1 MRSGGWKPFWAALF
15 ASLLVLV
22 PLVGGT
28 VLLSRQQLRT
38 QLRQAAR
45 SESGVPI
52 QLPRTTDQL
61 TVLLCVSGE
70 QPGFVLAYLN
80 ASQNCVHL
88 LGVPAVLTVPFA
100 DEQAALAQCYA
111 AAGPARCREAL
122 MQVLALPEGTRYLAF
137 SPDVLERIASR
148 YGPVRVGFTGAL
160 TEEELARYGRSRAVQ
175 GISAGDAHEFLCQL
189 QADEAFSPVRTA
201 AARAAVWD
209 AFLRQDLDLLPATL
223 PDALRA
229 SSSALLTDLT
239 ALDYDALERTLEFLA
254 NNSAAVAAQ
263 ALPVECRQRHLHGH
277 GCFPRCHADLFQCFA
292 HRGAGLVLQRAIT
305 QHQRARR

>member
-45 SESGVPI
+45 SERGVPI
-52 QLPRTTDQL
+52 QLPKTTDQL

-88 LGVPAVLTVPFA
+88 LSVPAVLTVPFA
-100 DEQAALAQCYA
+100 EEETSLARCYA

-122 MQVLALPEGTRYLAF
+122 AQVLALPEGTRYLAF

-263 ALPVECRQRHLHGH
+263 ALPGQWNAASGTYTVTD
-277 GCFPRCHADLFQCFA
+277 AS
-292 HRGAGLVLQRAIT
+292 RAAMQT
-305 QHQRARR
+305 FFNVSPTEAQASSFSEP

>member
-52 QLPRTTDQL
+52 QLPKTTDQL

-88 LGVPAVLTVPFA
+88 LSVPAVLTVPFA
-100 DEQAALAQCYA
+100 EEETSLARCYS

-122 MQVLALPEGTRYLAF
+122 AQVLALPEGTRYLAF

-229 SSSALLTDLT
+229 SSAALLTDF
-239 ALDYDALERTLEFLA
+239 AAQDYTLLGTVLEFLA
-254 NNSAAVAAQ
+254 NNSALPHAE
-263 ALPVECRQRHLHGH
+263 ALP
-277 GCFPRCHADLFQCFA
+277 
-292 HRGAGLVLQRAIT
+292 GAWDAKAGTYTITDASRAAVQT
-305 QHQRARR
+305 FLSVSPASGNDASLREP

>member
-1 MRSGGWKPFWAALF
+1 MRSGGWRPFWTSLL

-28 VLLSRQQLRT
+28 VLLSRQQLRA

-45 SESGVPI
+45 SESGVPV

-61 TVLLCVSGE
+61 TVLLCVSGV

-122 MQVLALPEGTRYLAF
+122 MQVLALPEDTRYLAF

-148 YGPVRVGFTGAL
+148 YGPVRIGFSGAL
-160 TEEELARYGRSRAVQ
+160 TEDELARYGRSRAVQ
-175 GISAGDAHEFLCQL
+175 GISAGDAHAFLCQL
-189 QADEAFSPVRTA
+189 QADTALSPQRTA
-201 AARAAVWD
+201 AARAAAWD
-209 AFLRQDLDLLPATL
+209 AFFRQNAELLPTTL
-223 PDALRA
+223 PDALRGV
-229 SSSALLTDLT
+229 SSLLLTDLT
-239 ALDYDALERTLEFLA
+239 ALDYDALGRTLEFLA
-254 NNSAAVAAQ
+254 NNSAAVEAQ
-263 ALPVECRQRHLHGH
+263 ALPGRWNAASGTYTVTD
-277 GCFPRCHADLFQCFA
+277 AS
-292 HRGAGLVLQRAIT
+292 RAAVQT
-305 QHQRARR
+305 FFNVSPTEAQASSFKEP